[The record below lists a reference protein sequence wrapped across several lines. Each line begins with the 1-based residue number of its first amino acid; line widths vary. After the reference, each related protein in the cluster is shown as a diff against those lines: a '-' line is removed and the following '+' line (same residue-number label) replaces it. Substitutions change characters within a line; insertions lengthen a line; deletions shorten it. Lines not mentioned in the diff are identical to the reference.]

1 MKRPKLR
8 SEPTS
13 RHAQNKARFQKPKQ
27 RPILPPAAS
36 GGPVKTG
43 AGGVTEATMDAPG
56 IRPPNGA
63 VTGGTDFM
71 HDAVPD
77 LCTII
82 SANYTRHKSTMKATR
97 KGMPVSFAC

>member
-1 MKRPKLR
+1 
-8 SEPTS
+8 
-13 RHAQNKARFQKPKQ
+13 
-27 RPILPPAAS
+27 
-36 GGPVKTG
+36 
-43 AGGVTEATMDAPG
+43 MDAPG

-71 HDAVPD
+71 HDAAQD